1 MSLCWSCE
9 RDTGAG
15 LSCGHCG
22 ALTAPV
28 AGESFFAVLGLP
40 DRYAVDLEAA
50 EAGFKERTR
59 LVHPDRFARADPRA
73 RQISLRRT
81 VELNEAWRTIKH
93 PVRRA
98 EYLMR
103 LRGYDL
109 AGESGP
115 TGPTGA
121 SSVGAVGEGPAQP
134 AGAAAARVR
143 LTVPPALLND
153 VLELREALLEARA
166 AKDVAAARRLGAE
179 VAERLREALA
189 AVARGLGADLPRDG
203 LLRDSLAGDAGDLI
217 PEVDFVAEKKEK
229 LDTVAENLIA
239 IRYYQRFLEELE
251 ASGPAGEPSA
261 PARGA
266 GVSADRG
273 SS

>member
-15 LSCGHCG
+15 LSCAHCG

-40 DRYAVDLEAA
+40 ERYAVDLEAA

-59 LVHPDRFARADPRA
+59 LSHPDRFARADPRA

-103 LRGYDL
+103 LQGYDL

-115 TGPTGA
+115 TGPGPVA
-121 SSVGAVGEGPAQP
+121 SGAVGEGQKLA

-143 LTVPPALLND
+143 LTVPPALLHD
-153 VLELREALLEARA
+153 ILELREALLEARA
-166 AKDVAAARRLGAE
+166 AKDVAAARQLGAE
-179 VAERLREALA
+179 VAERLREALD
-189 AVARGLGADLPRDG
+189 AVALGLGGGDRPRDSVA
-203 LLRDSLAGDAGDLI
+203 DPIAA
-217 PEVDFVAEKKEK
+217 VDFVAEKKEK
-229 LDTVAENLIA
+229 LDTVAEKLIA
-239 IRYYQRFLEELE
+239 IRYYQRFLDELE
-251 ASGPAGEPSA
+251 ASAPEGEPSVN
-261 PARGA
+261 PAG

-273 SS
+273 SA

>member
-15 LSCGHCG
+15 LTCAHCG
-22 ALTAPV
+22 ALTAPA
-28 AGESFFAVLGLP
+28 AGETFFAVLGLP
-40 DRYAVDLEAA
+40 ERYAVDLEAA

-115 TGPTGA
+115 TGPSA
-121 SSVGAVGEGPAQP
+121 AGEGQPVP
-134 AGAAAARVR
+134 AGAATGRVR
-143 LTVPPALLND
+143 LTVSPALLND
-153 VLELREALLEARA
+153 ILELREALLEARA
-166 AKDVAAARRLGAE
+166 AKDVAAARQLGAE

-189 AVARGLGADLPRDG
+189 AVARGLGADRP
-203 LLRDSLAGDAGDLI
+203 RDSLLGDAGDPI
-217 PEVDFVAEKKEK
+217 PTVDFVAEKKEK
-229 LDTVAENLIA
+229 LDTVAEKLIA
-239 IRYYQRFLEELE
+239 VRYYQRFLEELE
-251 ASGPAGEPSA
+251 ASGPEGEPSA
-261 PARGA
+261 PAGSGR
-266 GVSADRG
+266 VSADPG

>member
-15 LSCGHCG
+15 LTCVRCG

-28 AGESFFAVLGLP
+28 VGETFFAVLGLP
-40 DRYAVDLEAA
+40 ERYAVDLEAA

-103 LRGYDL
+103 LQGYDL
-109 AGESGP
+109 AGEGGP
-115 TGPTGA
+115 TGPGA
-121 SSVGAVGEGPAQP
+121 AGEGRTPPVGADPG
-134 AGAAAARVR
+134 RVR

-166 AKDVAAARRLGAE
+166 ARDAAAVHRLGAE

-189 AVARGLGADLPRDG
+189 AVARGLGGDRP
-203 LLRDSLAGDAGDLI
+203 RDSLVGEEGDLI
-217 PEVDFVAEKKEK
+217 GAVDFVAEKTEK
-229 LDTVAENLIA
+229 LDTVAEKLIA

-251 ASGPAGEPSA
+251 AGETSPAAG
-261 PARGA
+261 GG

-273 SS
+273 SP